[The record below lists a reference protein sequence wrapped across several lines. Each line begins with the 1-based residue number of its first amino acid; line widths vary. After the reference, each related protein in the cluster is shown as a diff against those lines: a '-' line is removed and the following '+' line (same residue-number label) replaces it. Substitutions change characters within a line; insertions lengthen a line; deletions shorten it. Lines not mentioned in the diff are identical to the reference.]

1 MEASEDT
8 FYEID
13 QKMADAPA
21 ILRFQFKLWETIIK
35 SEEKS
40 ELYIMLHLHK
50 TLDIYGKNPIS
61 SD

>member
-35 SEEKS
+35 SE
-40 ELYIMLHLHK
+40 LYFMLHLHK